1 MKVKYFLVLFLLLIF
16 SAFALPDGV
25 KVSAGTVK
33 SSADAEEIKKRVIEN
48 CGLDPYWTAY
58 MAVYGYVYGDYLYF
72 YKSAEAE
79 RDIYRIRIKDYKLE
93 EYVSDVYTPEFVDDF
108 VFYNDKDY
116 KTG

>member
-25 KVSAGTVK
+25 KVSAGTAK

-58 MAVYGYVYGDYLYF
+58 MAVYGYVYSLTCPLQPSLASF
-72 YKSAEAE
+72 
-79 RDIYRIRIKDYKLE
+79 I
-93 EYVSDVYTPEFVDDF
+93 
-108 VFYNDKDY
+108 VFPVFRFFAYNL
-116 KTG
+116 